1 MMAGWSVR
9 DIPDQS
15 GKRAVVTGATG
26 GLGLETALALA
37 RAGAEVVV
45 VGRNDAKGA
54 AALAH
59 ITATAPGARLSF
71 LNIDLAS
78 LASVAA
84 GAEQLSAQGG
94 AVDLLVNN
102 AGVMALPTRE
112 VTADG
117 FERQLATNHLGHFL
131 LTARLLPLLRRAK
144 APRVVSVSSLLHR
157 AGVMRFDDLQSERR
171 YDARA
176 AYAQSKLAN
185 LLFCFE
191 LQRRSDA
198 GGWGLASLG
207 AHPGGAQ
214 TDLIANG
221 TGGHGAMGAVGS
233 FVVGL
238 IGHSA
243 AAGALPTLRA
253 ATDPGAKA
261 CDYYGPDGLFE
272 LRGAAAP
279 AHISPAAQDRAVAE
293 RLWTVSDSLTGAQ
306 WP

>member
-1 MMAGWSVR
+1 MAGWSVR

-26 GLGLETALALA
+26 GLGLETALAFA
-37 RAGAEVVV
+37 RAGAEVVL

-54 AALAH
+54 AAVAQ
-59 ITATAPGARLSF
+59 ITAAVPAARLSF
-71 LNIDLAS
+71 QNVDLAS

-84 GAEQLSAQGG
+84 GAERLLAQGD
-94 AVDLLVNN
+94 AIDVLVNN
-102 AGVMALPTRE
+102 AGVMALPQRE

-117 FERQLATNHLGHFL
+117 FERQFATNHLGHVL
-131 LTARLLPLLRRAK
+131 LTAKLLPLIRK
-144 APRVVSVSSLLHR
+144 APEPRVVSVSSLVAPR
-157 AGVMRFDDLQSERR
+157 GAIRFDNLQGERV
-171 YDARA
+171 YGPQT

-198 GGWGLASLG
+198 GGWGVTSLA

-221 TGGHGAMGAVGS
+221 MGGSGAMGMVGG
-233 FVVGL
+233 FVVSL
-238 IGHSA
+238 IGQSA
-243 AAGALPTLRA
+243 AEGALPTLRA
-253 ATDPGAKA
+253 ATDPGAKP
-261 CDYYGPDGLFE
+261 CDYYGPDGLVE
-272 LRGAAAP
+272 LKGAPVP
-279 AHISPAAQDRAVAE
+279 AHIPPAAKDQAVAE
-293 RLWTVSDSLTGAQ
+293 RLWTVSNTLTGAQ